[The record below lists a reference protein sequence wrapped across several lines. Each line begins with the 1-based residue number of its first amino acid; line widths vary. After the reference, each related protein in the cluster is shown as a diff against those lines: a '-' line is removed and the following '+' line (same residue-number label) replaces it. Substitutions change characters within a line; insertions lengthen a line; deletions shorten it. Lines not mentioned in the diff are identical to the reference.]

1 MEELT
6 REQAYEN
13 ALAKIKET
21 ESASIDSINAEIQ
34 TASDDGQFSVILDY
48 VPSEKTQLYFVSYLG
63 YTIKSFE
70 GVLKSEER
78 DNKVQ
83 GIEILWGK
91 ELPVEKVKVDFTR

>member
-13 ALAKIKET
+13 VLAKIKET

-48 VPSEKTQLYFVSYLG
+48 VPSEKTQLYFVDHLG
-63 YTIKSFE
+63 YTIKLFE
-70 GVLKSEER
+70 GVSKSEER

-91 ELPVEKVKVDFTR
+91 ELPVERVKGDFTR